1 MILLWLQRLFTR
13 PAKPDTSGGTTS
25 VSSDSSAP
33 IPAAE
38 VKLVKAVVKPKS
50 APAQVQLDQ
59 RSATNIATLH
69 PRAQAAAREFMV
81 LATDIAA
88 KHNLTVK
95 IISGLRSYAEQA
107 TLYAKGRTT
116 PGPKVTNARPGYSN
130 HNFGT
135 AWDIGLFKG
144 KRYLTDSPIYTEIG
158 QAARSLGLTWGGDF
172 KSFKDTPHYELP
184 TGHTLAQMRQRVAAG
199 KDIFA

>member
-1 MILLWLQRLFTR
+1 M
-13 PAKPDTSGGTTS
+13 
-25 VSSDSSAP
+25 
-33 IPAAE
+33 
-38 VKLVKAVVKPKS
+38 
-50 APAQVQLDQ
+50 
-59 RSATNIATLH
+59 
-69 PRAQAAAREFMV
+69 
-81 LATDIAA
+81 ATDIAA

-116 PGPKVTNARPGYSN
+116 PGPKVTNARPGFSN

-144 KRYLTDSPIYTEIG
+144 KRYLTASPIYTEIG

-199 KDIFA
+199 QDIFA

>member
-1 MILLWLQRLFTR
+1 MSSVP
-13 PAKPDTSGGTTS
+13 PALIKKISR
-25 VSSDSSAP
+25 
-33 IPAAE
+33 E
-38 VKLVKAVVKPKS
+38 VFASLP
-50 APAQVQLDQ
+50 APAHAMKLDP
-59 RSATNIATLH
+59 RTAANIATLH

-81 LATDIAA
+81 LASDIAA

-172 KSFKDTPHYELP
+172 KSFKDIPHFELP
-184 TGHTLAQMRQRVAAG
+184 TGHTLAQMRARVAAG
-199 KDIFA
+199 QDIFA

>member
-1 MILLWLQRLFTR
+1 MILRWLSRILGAPSSPTAPQP
-13 PAKPDTSGGTTS
+13 PAPKPPAPAIGAP
-25 VSSDSSAP
+25 SSPTAPQPTPAISSA
-33 IPAAE
+33 AA
-38 VKLVKAVVKPKS
+38 
-50 APAQVQLDQ
+50 LDP
-59 RSATNIATLH
+59 RTERNISTLH
-69 PRAQAAAREFMV
+69 PRVQPRAREFMV
-81 LATDIAA
+81 LATSIARQ
-88 KHNLTVK
+88 HGVVVK
-95 IISGLRSYAEQA
+95 IISGLRSYSEQSA
-107 TLYAKGRTT
+107 LYAKGRTA
-116 PGPKVTNARPGYSN
+116 PGPKVTNARAGFSN

-158 QAARSLGLTWGGDF
+158 QAARSLGIVWGGDF

>member
-1 MILLWLQRLFTR
+1 MLRWLQRIL
-13 PAKPDTSGGTTS
+13 GGTTS
-25 VSSDSSAP
+25 VSSVPPAP
-33 IPAAE
+33 IPAAAHAM
-38 VKLVKAVVKPKS
+38 KLDPRTA
-50 APAQVQLDQ
+50 A
-59 RSATNIATLH
+59 NIATLH

-81 LATDIAA
+81 LATDIAT

-116 PGPKVTNARPGYSN
+116 PGPKVTNARPGFSN

-172 KSFKDTPHYELP
+172 KSFKDTPHYEVP